1 MSQNPAHTPRRAL
14 SPPAV
19 TRFQLRTASASEA
32 VFSPPYVPP
41 RPAGT
46 RSVRRPAAPSAPADT
61 FPEPIVRQKPPALPP
76 PTRSRELPRPPAP
89 TRAFELPPPLPP
101 VPEPPKPEPPRA
113 PAPPPDRPAT
123 GRSEPG
129 TWREII
135 ARFERDID
143 EVPDARTPADEPAP
157 EAPVAPPDEPAP
169 VDTTAPSPATPTVD
183 QPGLEEPSLD
193 QPIPWEVEG
202 MTTPDYQP
210 THSIHDAEHDSWPV
224 DADVGDAVPP
234 WSDDTDDEADDRTA
248 DDAGQAFDEI
258 GELLLDEVVPVD
270 PWDVDAEPDDGDEVR
285 SDFPLDAFIVPAG
298 VQNVGG
304 YDDDD
309 VARQVAHRLDE
320 LARQLRAGGLRA
332 LGSTDS
338 VDELSRVLAAIVT
351 GYLARHG

>member
-1 MSQNPAHTPRRAL
+1 
-14 SPPAV
+14 V

-41 RPAGT
+41 RPEGT
-46 RSVRRPAAPSAPADT
+46 RSARRPAAPSAPADT
-61 FPEPIVRQKPPALPP
+61 FPEPIIRQKPPALPP

-101 VPEPPKPEPPRA
+101 KPEP
-113 PAPPPDRPAT
+113 PPPDRPET
-123 GRSEPG
+123 RRSEPG

-143 EVPDARTPADEPAP
+143 DAPAARTQADEPAAAESTGAPADEP
-157 EAPVAPPDEPAP
+157 EP
-169 VDTTAPSPATPTVD
+169 VDATAPSPATPTVD
-183 QPGLEEPSLD
+183 EPDLEEPSLD
-193 QPIPWEVEG
+193 HPVPWEIDA
-202 MTTPDYQP
+202 MTTPDYEP
-210 THSIHDAEHDSWPV
+210 THSIHDPEHDSWPV
-224 DADVGDAVPP
+224 DADVGDAVPA
-234 WSDDTDDEADDRTA
+234 WSDETDDEADRTA
-248 DDAGQAFDEI
+248 DDAAQTFGEI

-270 PWDVDAEPDDGDEVR
+270 PWDVEAEPDDVDDVR

-304 YDDDD
+304 YDDID

>member
-1 MSQNPAHTPRRAL
+1 M
-14 SPPAV
+14 
-19 TRFQLRTASASEA
+19 
-32 VFSPPYVPP
+32 
-41 RPAGT
+41 
-46 RSVRRPAAPSAPADT
+46 
-61 FPEPIVRQKPPALPP
+61 
-76 PTRSRELPRPPAP
+76 
-89 TRAFELPPPLPP
+89 
-101 VPEPPKPEPPRA
+101 PEPPRA
-113 PAPPPDRPAT
+113 SAPTPPDAPAQPET
-123 GRSEPG
+123 ERGEPG

-143 EVPDARTPADEPAP
+143 EVPDARTPAGEPVAEGP
-157 EAPVAPPDEPAP
+157 AAPPDEPETI
-169 VDTTAPSPATPTVD
+169 DTTAPSPATPTVD
-183 QPGLEEPSLD
+183 EPGVEEPSLD
-193 QPIPWEVEG
+193 HPVAWEVEA

-210 THSIHDAEHDSWPV
+210 THSIHDPEHDSWPV
-224 DADVGDAVPP
+224 DADVGDAVPA
-234 WSDDTDDEADDRTA
+234 WSDETEDEADDLTA

-270 PWDVDAEPDDGDEVR
+270 PWDVEAEPDDGDDVR

>member
-1 MSQNPAHTPRRAL
+1 
-14 SPPAV
+14 
-19 TRFQLRTASASEA
+19 
-32 VFSPPYVPP
+32 VPL

-46 RSVRRPAAPSAPADT
+46 RSVTRPAAPSAPVDT
-61 FPEPIVRQKPPALPP
+61 FPEPIIRQKPPALPP
-76 PTRSRELPRPPAP
+76 PSRSRELPRPPAP

-101 VPEPPKPEPPRA
+101 KPEPPRA
-113 PAPPPDRPAT
+113 PAPPPPERPET
-123 GRSEPG
+123 TRSEPG

-143 EVPDARTPADEPAP
+143 EVPAARTPADELAA
-157 EAPVAPPDEPAP
+157 ESPVASPDEPQT
-169 VDTTAPSPATPTVD
+169 VDTTAPSPAMPTVD
-183 QPGLEEPSLD
+183 EPDLEEPSLD
-193 QPIPWEVEG
+193 RPVAWEVEG

-210 THSIHDAEHDSWPV
+210 THSIHDPEHDSWPV
-224 DADVGDAVPP
+224 DADVGDAVPA
-234 WSDDTDDEADDRTA
+234 WSDETADVADDRTA
-248 DDAGQAFDEI
+248 DDAGLEFDEI
-258 GELLLDEVVPVD
+258 GELVLDEVAPVD
-270 PWDVDAEPDDGDEVR
+270 PWDVEAEPDEVDDVR

>member
-1 MSQNPAHTPRRAL
+1 
-14 SPPAV
+14 
-19 TRFQLRTASASEA
+19 
-32 VFSPPYVPP
+32 
-41 RPAGT
+41 
-46 RSVRRPAAPSAPADT
+46 
-61 FPEPIVRQKPPALPP
+61 
-76 PTRSRELPRPPAP
+76 
-89 TRAFELPPPLPP
+89 

-113 PAPPPDRPAT
+113 PAPPPDRPET
-123 GRSEPG
+123 RRSEPG

-224 DADVGDAVPP
+224 DADVGDAVPA

-270 PWDVDAEPDDGDEVR
+270 PWDVEAEPDDGDEVR

>member
-1 MSQNPAHTPRRAL
+1 
-14 SPPAV
+14 
-19 TRFQLRTASASEA
+19 
-32 VFSPPYVPP
+32 
-41 RPAGT
+41 
-46 RSVRRPAAPSAPADT
+46 
-61 FPEPIVRQKPPALPP
+61 
-76 PTRSRELPRPPAP
+76 
-89 TRAFELPPPLPP
+89 

-113 PAPPPDRPAT
+113 PAPPPDRPET
-123 GRSEPG
+123 RRSEPG

-143 EVPDARTPADEPAP
+143 EVPDARTPADKPAP
-157 EAPVAPPDEPAP
+157 GGAPVAPPDEPAP

-224 DADVGDAVPP
+224 DADVGDAVPA

-270 PWDVDAEPDDGDEVR
+270 PWDVEAEPDDGDEVR

>member
-46 RSVRRPAAPSAPADT
+46 PSVARPAGPAAPTDT
-61 FPEPIVRQKPPALPP
+61 FPEPIIRQKPPALPP
-76 PTRSRELPRPPAP
+76 PTRSRELPRPPAS

-101 VPEPPKPEPPRA
+101 VPEPPPA
-113 PAPPPDRPAT
+113 PPPPDRPET
-123 GRSEPG
+123 VRSEPG

-143 EVPDARTPADEPAP
+143 EVPDARSPAG
-157 EAPVAPPDEPAP
+157 EAATEGRVAPPHEPEP
-169 VDTTAPSPATPTVD
+169 VDTTGPSPPASSGDERV
-183 QPGLEEPSLD
+183 LEEPSLD
-193 QPIPWEVEG
+193 IPVAWEVEG

-224 DADVGDAVPP
+224 DADVGDAVPA
-234 WSDDTDDEADDRTA
+234 WSDDADDEADD
-248 DDAGQAFDEI
+248 DARHEFDEI

-270 PWDVDAEPDDGDEVR
+270 PWDVEAEPDERDDVR
-285 SDFPLDAFIVPAG
+285 SEFPLDAFIVPAG

-304 YDDDD
+304 YDDED

-320 LARQLRAGGLRA
+320 LARQLRAGGLRS
-332 LGSTDS
+332 LCSTDS

-351 GYLARHG
+351 GFLARHG